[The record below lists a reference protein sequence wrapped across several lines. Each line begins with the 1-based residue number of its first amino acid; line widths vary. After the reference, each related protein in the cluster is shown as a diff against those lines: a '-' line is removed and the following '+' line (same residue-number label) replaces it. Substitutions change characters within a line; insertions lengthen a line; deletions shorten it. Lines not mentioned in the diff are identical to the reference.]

1 MDGYRDSI
9 QKDLGI
15 TFVKP
20 NIFSSRSF
28 PSSSA
33 LANSG
38 EQQASQQGAFP
49 ATTVPQAPS
58 DLKRNYMVEALQQ
71 LGIDVRPLMR
81 PPSRKPYPDWI
92 DRVHQFPKGYKVP
105 EFVLWDSHDSLNS
118 GYEVINQPLNRT
130 MIGE

>member
-1 MDGYRDSI
+1 
-9 QKDLGI
+9 
-15 TFVKP
+15 
-20 NIFSSRSF
+20 
-28 PSSSA
+28 
-33 LANSG
+33 
-38 EQQASQQGAFP
+38 
-49 ATTVPQAPS
+49 
-58 DLKRNYMVEALQQ
+58 MVEALQQ
-71 LGIDVRPLMR
+71 LGIDVWPLMR